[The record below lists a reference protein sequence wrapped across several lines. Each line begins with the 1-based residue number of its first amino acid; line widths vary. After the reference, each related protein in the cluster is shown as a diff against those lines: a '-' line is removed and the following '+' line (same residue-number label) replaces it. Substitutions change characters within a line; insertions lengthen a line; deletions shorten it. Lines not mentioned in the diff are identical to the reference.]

1 MVRLFARW
9 IDGMT
14 VHLKKLSVGSQSL
27 ESLRAWQTLRLSEME
42 RLIHVTRNRPRRAEE
57 ILDGGSIYWIIKGVM
72 SARQNIIDLAEVQR
86 ADGQVACGLVLSP
99 DLVATVPTKMR
110 IFQGWRYLET
120 EDAPADL
127 TDPVDESMPPALVAE
142 LRELGVL

>member
-1 MVRLFARW
+1 
-9 IDGMT
+9 MT

-27 ESLRAWQTLRLSEME
+27 ENLRVWQALRLSETG
-42 RLIHVTRNRPRRAEE
+42 RLIHVTRNRPRRAAE
-57 ILDGGSIYWIIKGVM
+57 ILDGGSIYWIIRGVM

-99 DLVATVPTKMR
+99 DLVATVPKKMR

-120 EDAPADL
+120 EDAPADME
-127 TDPVDESMPPALVAE
+127 DPVDESMPPALAIE
-142 LRELGVL
+142 LRELGIL

>member
-1 MVRLFARW
+1 
-9 IDGMT
+9 MT

-27 ESLRAWQTLRLSEME
+27 KTLRALQALRLSETG
-42 RLIHVTRNRPRRAEE
+42 RLIHVTRNRPRRAAE
-57 ILDGGSIYWIIKGVM
+57 ILNGGSIYWIIRGVM

-120 EDAPADL
+120 EDAPADMK
-127 TDPVDESMPPALVAE
+127 DAVDERMPPALLVE

>member
-1 MVRLFARW
+1 
-9 IDGMT
+9 MT
-14 VHLKKLSVGSQSL
+14 VHLKKLSVGSHSL
-27 ESLRAWQTLRLSEME
+27 ETLRAWQALRLSETG

-72 SARQNIIDLAEVQR
+72 SARQQIIDLAAVQR

-99 DLVATVPTKMR
+99 NLVATVPIKMR
-110 IFQGWRYLET
+110 IFQGWRYLEA
-120 EDAPADL
+120 EDVPADL
-127 TDPVDESMPPALVAE
+127 TDPVDESMPPTLVAE

>member
-1 MVRLFARW
+1 
-9 IDGMT
+9 MT
-14 VHLKKLSVGSQSL
+14 VHLKKLSVGSHSL
-27 ESLRAWQTLRLSEME
+27 ETLRAWQALRLSETG

-72 SARQNIIDLAEVQR
+72 SARQQIIDLAAAQR

-99 DLVATVPTKMR
+99 NLVATVPIKMR
-110 IFQGWRYLET
+110 IFQGWRYLEA

-127 TDPVDESMPPALVAE
+127 TDPVDESMPPTLVAE

>member
-1 MVRLFARW
+1 
-9 IDGMT
+9 MT

-27 ESLRAWQTLRLSEME
+27 ENLRVWQELRLSETG
-42 RLIHVTRNRPRRAEE
+42 RLIHVTRNRPRRAGE

-72 SARQNIIDLAEVQR
+72 SARQNIIDLAEIQR
-86 ADGQVACGLVLSP
+86 ADGRVSCGLVLSP
-99 DLVATVPTKMR
+99 NLVATVPTKMR

-142 LRELGVL
+142 LRDLGVL

>member
-1 MVRLFARW
+1 
-9 IDGMT
+9 MT

-27 ESLRAWQTLRLSEME
+27 ESLRAWQVLRLSETG

-110 IFQGWRYLET
+110 IFQGWRYLEV
-120 EDAPADL
+120 EEPSRFKRA
-127 TDPVDESMPPALVAE
+127 
-142 LRELGVL
+142 G

>member
-1 MVRLFARW
+1 
-9 IDGMT
+9 MT
-14 VHLKKLSVGSQSL
+14 VHLKKLSVGSKSL
-27 ESLRAWQTLRLSEME
+27 ETLRAWQALRLAETG

-57 ILDGGSIYWIIKGVM
+57 ILNGGSIYWIIKGVM

-86 ADGQVACGLVLSP
+86 ANGQAACGLVLSP

-127 TDPVDESMPPALVAE
+127 TDPVDETIPPALMAE

>member
-1 MVRLFARW
+1 
-9 IDGMT
+9 
-14 VHLKKLSVGSQSL
+14 
-27 ESLRAWQTLRLSEME
+27 
-42 RLIHVTRNRPRRAEE
+42 
-57 ILDGGSIYWIIKGVM
+57 M
-72 SARQNIIDLAEVQR
+72 SARQNIIDLADVQR

-120 EDAPADL
+120 EDAPADMN
-127 TDPVDESMPPALVAE
+127 DPVDESMPPALVVE

>member
-1 MVRLFARW
+1 
-9 IDGMT
+9 MT

-27 ESLRAWQTLRLSEME
+27 ETLRVWQALRLSETG
-42 RLIHVTRNRPRRAEE
+42 RLIHVTRSRPRRAAE
-57 ILDGGSIYWIIKGVM
+57 ILNGGSIYWIIKGVM
-72 SARQNIIDLAEVQR
+72 SARQNIIDLAEIQR

-120 EDAPADL
+120 EDAPADMK
-127 TDPVDESMPPALVAE
+127 DAVDERMPPALLVE

>member
-1 MVRLFARW
+1 
-9 IDGMT
+9 MT

-27 ESLRAWQTLRLSEME
+27 ETLRAWQALRFSETG

-72 SARQNIIDLAEVQR
+72 SARQNIIDLADVQR
-86 ADGQVACGLVLSP
+86 ADGRVACGLVLSP
-99 DLVATVPTKMR
+99 DLVATVPIKMR

-120 EDAPADL
+120 DDAPADL

>member
-1 MVRLFARW
+1 
-9 IDGMT
+9 MT
-14 VHLKKLSVGSQSL
+14 VHLKKLSVGSHSL
-27 ESLRAWQTLRLSEME
+27 ETLRAWQALRLSKTG

-72 SARQNIIDLAEVQR
+72 GARQQIIDLAAVQR

-99 DLVATVPTKMR
+99 NLVATVPIKMR
-110 IFQGWRYLET
+110 IFQGWRYLEA

-127 TDPVDESMPPALVAE
+127 TDPVDESMPPSLVAE

>member
-1 MVRLFARW
+1 
-9 IDGMT
+9 MT

-27 ESLRAWQTLRLSEME
+27 ETLRAWQALRLSETAQ
-42 RLIHVTRNRPRRAEE
+42 LVHVTRNRPRRAEE

-72 SARQNIIDLAEVQR
+72 SARQNIIDITEVQR

-99 DLVATVPTKMR
+99 DLIATVPIKMR
-110 IFQGWRYLET
+110 IFQGWRYLEA

>member
-1 MVRLFARW
+1 
-9 IDGMT
+9 MT

-27 ESLRAWQTLRLSEME
+27 ETLRVWQALRLSETG
-42 RLIHVTRNRPRRAEE
+42 RLIHVTRNRPRRAKE
-57 ILDGGSIYWIIKGVM
+57 ILNGGSIYWIIRGVM
-72 SARQNIIDLAEVQR
+72 SARQHIIDLAEVRR
-86 ADGQVACGLVLSP
+86 ADGQVACGIVLSP

-120 EDAPADL
+120 KDAPADMN
-127 TDPVDESMPPALVAE
+127 DPVDESMPPTLVAE

>member
-1 MVRLFARW
+1 
-9 IDGMT
+9 MT

-27 ESLRAWQTLRLSEME
+27 DNLRAWQALQLSKTG
-42 RLIHVTRNRPRRAEE
+42 RLIHVTRNRPRRVEE
-57 ILDGGSIYWIIKGVM
+57 ILDGGCIYWIIKGVM

-86 ADGQVACGLVLSP
+86 ADGQVACGLVLNP
-99 DLVATVPTKMR
+99 DLVATVPKKMR

-120 EDAPADL
+120 EDAPADIK
-127 TDPVDESMPPALVAE
+127 DPVDESMPPALVVE

>member
-1 MVRLFARW
+1 
-9 IDGMT
+9 MT

-27 ESLRAWQTLRLSEME
+27 ETLRTWQASRLSETG
-42 RLIHVTRNRPRRAEE
+42 RLLHITRNRPRRAEE

-72 SARQNIIDLAEVQR
+72 SARQTIVDLAEVQR
-86 ADGQVACGLVLSP
+86 ADGQVACGLVLGP

-127 TDPVDESMPPALVAE
+127 TDPVDESMPPALLAE

>member
-1 MVRLFARW
+1 
-9 IDGMT
+9 MT

-27 ESLRAWQTLRLSEME
+27 QTLRVWQALRLSETG
-42 RLIHVTRNRPRRAEE
+42 RLIHVTRSRPRRAAE
-57 ILDGGSIYWIIKGVM
+57 ILNGGSIYWIIRGVM

-120 EDAPADL
+120 EDAPEDMK
-127 TDPVDESMPPALVAE
+127 DPVDESMPPALIVE

>member
-1 MVRLFARW
+1 
-9 IDGMT
+9 MT

-27 ESLRAWQTLRLSEME
+27 GTLRAWQALRFSETGQ
-42 RLIHVTRNRPRRAEE
+42 LIHVTRNRPRRCEE

-72 SARQNIIDLAEVQR
+72 SARQQIIDLAEVQR

-99 DLVATVPTKMR
+99 NLVATVPIKMR

-120 EDAPADL
+120 ENAPD
-127 TDPVDESMPPALVAE
+127 DMPVSDEETPMPPELLSE
-142 LRELGVL
+142 LRELGLL

>member
-1 MVRLFARW
+1 
-9 IDGMT
+9 MT

-27 ESLRAWQTLRLSEME
+27 ENLRVWQALRLSETG
-42 RLIHVTRNRPRRAEE
+42 RLIHVTRNRPRRAAE
-57 ILDGGSIYWIIKGVM
+57 ILNGGSIYWIIRGVM
-72 SARQNIIDLAEVQR
+72 SARQKIIDLAEVQR

-120 EDAPADL
+120 EDAPADMK
-127 TDPVDESMPPALVAE
+127 DAVDERMPPALLVE

>member
-1 MVRLFARW
+1 
-9 IDGMT
+9 MT
-14 VHLKKLSVGSQSL
+14 VHLKKLSVGSHSL
-27 ESLRAWQTLRLSEME
+27 ETLRAWQALRLSETG
-42 RLIHVTRNRPRRAEE
+42 RLIHITRNRPRRAEE

-72 SARQNIIDLAEVQR
+72 SARQQIIDLAAVQR

-99 DLVATVPTKMR
+99 NLVATVPIKMR
-110 IFQGWRYLET
+110 IFQGWRYLEA

-127 TDPVDESMPPALVAE
+127 TDPVDESMPPTLVAE

>member
-1 MVRLFARW
+1 
-9 IDGMT
+9 MT
-14 VHLKKLSVGSQSL
+14 VHLKKLSVGSRSV
-27 ESLRAWQTLRLSEME
+27 ETLRAWQASRLSETGQ
-42 RLIHVTRNRPRRAEE
+42 LIHVTRNWPRRAEE

-72 SARQNIIDLAEVQR
+72 SARQNIVDLVEVQR

-99 DLVATVPTKMR
+99 DLVTTVPTKMR

-120 EDAPADL
+120 KDAPADL

>member
-1 MVRLFARW
+1 
-9 IDGMT
+9 MT
-14 VHLKKLSVGSQSL
+14 VHLKKLSVGSRSV
-27 ESLRAWQTLRLSEME
+27 ETLRAWQASRLSETGQ
-42 RLIHVTRNRPRRAEE
+42 LIHVTRNWPRRAEE

-72 SARQNIIDLAEVQR
+72 SARQNIVDLVEVQR

-99 DLVATVPTKMR
+99 DLVTTVPTKMR
-110 IFQGWRYLET
+110 IFQGWRYLEA

>member
-1 MVRLFARW
+1 
-9 IDGMT
+9 MT
-14 VHLKKLSVGSQSL
+14 VHLKKLSVGSKSL
-27 ESLRAWQTLRLSEME
+27 ETLRAWQALRLSERG

-86 ADGQVACGLVLSP
+86 PDGQVACGLVLSP
-99 DLVATVPTKMR
+99 DLIATLPTKMR
-110 IFQGWRYLET
+110 IFQGWRYLEA

-127 TDPVDESMPPALVAE
+127 ADPVDESMPPALVAE

>member
-1 MVRLFARW
+1 
-9 IDGMT
+9 MT

-27 ESLRAWQTLRLSEME
+27 ETLRVWQALRLSETG

-57 ILDGGSIYWIIKGVM
+57 ILNGGSIYWIIRGVM
-72 SARQNIIDLAEVQR
+72 SARQNIIDLADVQR
-86 ADGQVACGLVLSP
+86 ADGQVVCGLVLSP

-120 EDAPADL
+120 EDAPADMNE
-127 TDPVDESMPPALVAE
+127 PVDESMPPALVVE

>member
-1 MVRLFARW
+1 
-9 IDGMT
+9 MT

-27 ESLRAWQTLRLSEME
+27 ETLRAWQVLRLSETG

-86 ADGQVACGLVLSP
+86 ADGQLACGLVLSP
-99 DLVATVPTKMR
+99 DLIATVPTKMR

-127 TDPVDESMPPALVAE
+127 TDPVDETIPPALMAE

>member
-1 MVRLFARW
+1 
-9 IDGMT
+9 MT

-27 ESLRAWQTLRLSEME
+27 ETLRAWQALRLAETG

-72 SARQNIIDLAEVQR
+72 SARQSIVDLAEVQR
-86 ADGQVACGLVLSP
+86 AAGQAACGLVLSP
-99 DLVATVPTKMR
+99 DLVATVPKKMR

-120 EDAPADL
+120 KDAPADL
-127 TDPVDESMPPALVAE
+127 IDPVDESLPPALVAE